1 MTQRTEREDAGQV
14 GPPASGMTKALRT
27 GWIVF
32 LVLAVLT
39 AVEFLVAVTV
49 TTNLPALVVMA
60 LMKAGLI
67 MYYFMHLLRVW
78 RGEEGE
84 V

>member
-1 MTQRTEREDAGQV
+1 MTHNTEQEEAGQV
-14 GPPASGMTKALRT
+14 RPSISGMARALRT

-32 LVLAVLT
+32 LGLAVLT
-39 AVEFLVAVTV
+39 AVEFAVAVTV
-49 TTNLPALVVMA
+49 TTNLPAVLVMA

-67 MYYFMHLLRVW
+67 IYYFMHLLRIW

>member
-1 MTQRTEREDAGQV
+1 MTQRTEREEAGQV
-14 GPPASGMTKALRT
+14 RPPTSGMTRALRT

-49 TTNLPALVVMA
+49 TTNLPALLVMA

-78 RGEEGE
+78 REEEGE

>member
-1 MTQRTEREDAGQV
+1 MTQRTEREEAGQV
-14 GPPASGMTKALRT
+14 RPSTSGMTRALRT

-32 LVLAVLT
+32 LALAVLT
-39 AVEFLVAVTV
+39 AVEFLVAITV
-49 TTNLPALVVMA
+49 TTNLPAVLVMA

>member
-1 MTQRTEREDAGQV
+1 MTHNTEREEAGQV
-14 GPPASGMTKALRT
+14 RPSIPGMARALRT
-27 GWIVF
+27 GWVVF
-32 LVLAVLT
+32 LGLAVLT

-49 TTNLPALVVMA
+49 TTNLPAVLVMA

-67 MYYFMHLLRVW
+67 IYYFMHLLRIW
-78 RGEEGE
+78 RVEDGE